1 MPMEE
6 IILGREQSD
15 LKKFGKR
22 GTAYIG
28 KHLVKAGFD
37 YNLTNPVF
45 LDMAQPHVAL
55 IVGKRGSGKSF
66 TMALMAEEVM
76 NLPAD
81 VRDSL
86 SVLIVDTMGI
96 FWSMKIANDSALLQL
111 REWGVQPKGFPVQN
125 LVPKGFEQVYKEKH
139 LGFDGAFSLQPSA
152 LSAGDWALTF
162 GIQLTEPEG
171 ILLQR
176 ALKKLEGKKYGLE
189 NILKEIEG
197 DKKSGEKERL
207 SLENRF
213 YGAENW
219 GIFSD
224 KDLRIED
231 IMKPGSVTI
240 LDVSLMDWAVRSLF
254 LGFLAREI
262 YSVRIS
268 ARREEESALIA
279 GEEKRKVPL
288 TWIMV
293 DEAHNFIGSERET
306 ASTGPFLTLLRQGR
320 QPGISLVL
328 ATQRPNKLHED
339 AIAQADLVIAHR
351 LTAKP
356 DMEALSGIMQT
367 YLLEDLRKNITDLP
381 KTKGSAVVLDDN
393 SERLF
398 NVQIRMR
405 QSWHAGSTPSAL
417 KQKG

>member
-1 MPMEE
+1 MPVEE
-6 IILGREQSD
+6 IVLGREQGD

-37 YNLTNPVF
+37 YNLTNPVL
-45 LDMAQPHVAL
+45 LDLAQPHVAL

-66 TMALMAEEVM
+66 TMALLAEEVF
-76 NLPAD
+76 NLPEE
-81 VRDSL
+81 VKQNL

-96 FWSMKIANDSALLQL
+96 FWSMRVPNEAALLQL

-125 LVPKGFEQVYKEKH
+125 LVPAGFEQVYKEKH
-139 LGFDGAFSLQPSA
+139 LGFDGSFSLQPSA

-162 GIQLTEPEG
+162 GISLTEPEG

-176 ALKKLEGKKYGLE
+176 VLKGLKGGYG
-189 NILKEIEG
+189 IDEIIEVIG
-197 DKKSGEKERL
+197 MDKKAQEMEKL
-207 SLENRF
+207 ALENRF
-213 YGAENW
+213 TGAENW
-219 GIFSD
+219 GVFSERA
-224 KDLRIED
+224 LRIEEL
-231 IMKPGSVTI
+231 MKPGSVTI

-254 LGFLAREI
+254 LGFLAREV

-268 ARREEESALIA
+268 ARREEEAALIG
-279 GEEKRKVPL
+279 GEERRKVPL

-356 DMEALSGIMQT
+356 DMEALGGIMQT

-381 KTKGSAVVLDDN
+381 KSKGSAVVLDDN

-405 QSWHAGSTPSAL
+405 QSWHAGSTPTAL